1 MKKKTFDPNN
11 FKVNMTCRMAFRA
24 TQQDRI
30 AIQARAQACGKS
42 VSEYIR
48 QCAIGHKPKLRMTRS
63 QAQAYISINEARGD
77 LIHIKNAL
85 NAMTQEARL
94 QCFADPY
101 FMRRWISGANKLIKR
116 FREIERTL
124 TE

>member
-1 MKKKTFDPNN
+1 MKKKYFDPNN

-24 TQQDRI
+24 TQQDKI
-30 AIQARAQACGKS
+30 TIQAKAQACGKS

-48 QCAIGHKPKLRMTRS
+48 QCAVGHKPKLRMTRS
-63 QAQAYISINEARGD
+63 QAQTYLSISEARGN

-85 NAMTQEARL
+85 NAMSQEDRIR
-94 QCFADPY
+94 CFADPY
-101 FMRRWISGANKLIKR
+101 FMKRWISGANKLIKR
-116 FREIERTL
+116 WREIERTL